1 MLAWLTGGDPSL
13 TPIVGVSRPEQL
25 DEAVAGVALELRAE
39 HRALLD
45 EAA

>member
-39 HRALLD
+39 HRALRD